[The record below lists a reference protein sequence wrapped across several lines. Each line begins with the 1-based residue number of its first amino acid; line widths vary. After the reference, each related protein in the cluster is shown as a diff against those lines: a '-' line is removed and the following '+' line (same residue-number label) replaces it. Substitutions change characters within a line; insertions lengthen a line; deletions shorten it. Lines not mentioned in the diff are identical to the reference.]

1 LLDTWGDLQ
10 NHLNSQGKDKA
21 KEELKY
27 IEENGDKLS
36 APQKKKLKVSLE
48 SLDKD
53 RKTEFMQNIMVKMV
67 EDVKL
72 PKSSEEKKVRKD
84 EKKAALE
91 EKKKEERRSLVNKS
105 EEKKQFQPIRVE
117 KKDLKVSQGNI
128 KQEREMSGSVE
139 FIESRKEKL
148 EQ

>member
-1 LLDTWGDLQ
+1 
-10 NHLNSQGKDKA
+10 
-21 KEELKY
+21 
-27 IEENGDKLS
+27 
-36 APQKKKLKVSLE
+36 
-48 SLDKD
+48 
-53 RKTEFMQNIMVKMV
+53 MQNIMVKMV

-72 PKSSEEKKVRKD
+72 PKSSEEKKVRKE